1 MKKNAI
7 LKIVFLV
14 FLSVYLNTHA
24 QNFLW
29 HSEDIS
35 RNEEELTE
43 TFRKYQKKPSKE
55 KLKSAFLTEF
65 KERTAFHQSV
75 IDAIQEE
82 PDDKKDWLNW
92 INRILSL
99 QYIYDTASPMLTQ
112 NNIPHKQFTA
122 ALDSVRTVAV
132 KNLYAKG
139 IKALDN
145 PSALNH
151 YSDAYWAF
159 TAVQQLQPGYEK
171 TEDFLKG
178 LKVEANKKAY
188 LKPLEMSNQVNYIT
202 LSLSGSSSM
211 DEYVREKIT
220 KDINE
225 KVVGFKIENQGSS
238 LPDYEISLKWKNIN
252 LDNTPGFKN
261 TYERTAKVNNNIVK
275 ASVTDNTQNFSITS
289 SFEIIITDRANGKT
303 IDSRVFNA
311 EDYEDYVTVTFT
323 GNQAALTS
331 DDLQRINASKFAN
344 SANFNR
350 DFINLFYDRKLHP
363 LICGLISKTLG
374 W

>member
-1 MKKNAI
+1 M
-7 LKIVFLV
+7 KIVFLV

>member
-1 MKKNAI
+1 MKNTI
-7 LKIVFLV
+7 LKAVFLV
-14 FLSVYLNTHA
+14 FLSAYLHTHG
-24 QNFLW
+24 QNFLL

-35 RNEEELTE
+35 QNEEELTE

-75 IDAIQEE
+75 IDAIQKE

-99 QYIYDTASPMLTQ
+99 QYIYDTALPMLTQ
-112 NNIPHKQFTA
+112 NNIPRQQFNA
-122 ALDSVRTVAV
+122 VLDSVKSVAV

-139 IKALDN
+139 VKALDN
-145 PSALNH
+145 PSGLNH
-151 YSDAYWAF
+151 YSEAYRAL
-159 TAVQQLQPGYEK
+159 TVVEQLHPGYEK
-171 TEDFLKG
+171 TEEFLTS
-178 LKVEANKKAY
+178 LKLKANKKAY
-188 LKPLEMSNQVNYIT
+188 LKPMKMSNQGNYFT
-202 LSLSGSSSM
+202 VSLSASSSI

-225 KVVGFKIENQGSS
+225 KVVGFKIENQGIS
-238 LPDYEISLKWKNIN
+238 LPDYEISLDWKNIN
-252 LDNTPGFKN
+252 LNNTPGFKN
-261 TYERTAKVNNNIVK
+261 TYERTSKVNNNTVK
-275 ASVTDNTQNFSITS
+275 ATVTDNTQNVSITS
-289 SFEIIITDRANGKT
+289 SFEVIITDRANGKT

-323 GNQAALTS
+323 GNQAALTQE
-331 DDLQRINASKFAN
+331 DLQRINASKFAN
-344 SANFNR
+344 STNFNR
-350 DFINLFYDRKLHP
+350 DFINSFYDHKLHP
-363 LICGLISKTLG
+363 LICGFISKTLG